1 MTPFTRPQVYA
12 HRGTSANA
20 PENTMAA
27 FLAACEL
34 GVDGIEFDVHQT
46 IDGHLVV
53 MHDYG
58 LARTTDGTGL
68 VHERQLSYV
77 RSLSAGG
84 WREER
89 FRDEQVPLLEEVLG
103 LAGIAFELEV
113 KGLPTD
119 ALVTGIAATVR
130 TAGVSDRV
138 KFTGHHLPSL
148 SRLRAL
154 VPEARLGLFVPPFHP
169 WMSDHLYRQIV
180 LAFGSFDKFDV
191 IQCPTPLLPK
201 LDVDSLRQAGFE
213 VLTNCLDHDDI
224 EIAVRSDVDVIC
236 SDDPGRVLAALDGCC
251 FATEHRQIQQ

>member
-1 MTPFTRPQVYA
+1 MTPLTRPQVYA

-53 MHDYG
+53 LHDYD
-58 LARTTDGTGL
+58 LARTTGGIGL

-77 RSLSAGG
+77 RSLSAGV
-84 WREER
+84 WRGEQ
-89 FRDEQVPLLEEVLG
+89 FRDEQVPLLEEVLSLPG
-103 LAGIAFELEV
+103 VAFELEV

-119 ALVTGIAATVR
+119 ALVASIAAAVR
-130 TAGVSDRV
+130 AARVSGRV

-154 VPEARLGLFVPPFHP
+154 VPEARLGLFVPPFQP
-169 WMSDHLYRQIV
+169 WMNDHLYRQTV
-180 LAFGSFDKFDV
+180 LALGSFEKFDV

-201 LDVDSLRQAGFE
+201 LDVDSLRHAGFE
-213 VLTNCLDHDDI
+213 LLTNCLDHGDI

-236 SDDPGRVLAALDGCC
+236 SDDPGRVLGALAGGC
-251 FATEHRQIQQ
+251 ARAPG